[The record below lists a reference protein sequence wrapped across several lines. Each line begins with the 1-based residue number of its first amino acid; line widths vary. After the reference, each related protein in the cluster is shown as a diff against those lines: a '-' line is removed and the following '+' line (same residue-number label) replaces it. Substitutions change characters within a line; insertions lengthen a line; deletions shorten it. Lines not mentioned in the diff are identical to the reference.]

1 MRASLYIFGDDTTD
15 QAYCSTDIY
24 CRLVALHTRAR
35 LPRLR
40 FLDNTPDTRTQGR
53 VEPLS
58 IEGLKELGG
67 KQCKATRR
75 RHLMAGIATDCE

>member
-1 MRASLYIFGDDTTD
+1 MLDVLSAD

-24 CRLVALHTRAR
+24 CRLVALHTRETPS
-35 LPRLR
+35 LE
-40 FLDNTPDTRTQGR
+40 FMDNTQDTRTQGR